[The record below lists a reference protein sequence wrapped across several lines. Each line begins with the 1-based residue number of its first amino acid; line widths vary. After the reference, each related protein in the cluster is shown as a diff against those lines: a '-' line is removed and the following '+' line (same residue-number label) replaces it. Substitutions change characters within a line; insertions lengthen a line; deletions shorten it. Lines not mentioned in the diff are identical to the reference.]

1 MYRHFLRL
9 DCNPNN
15 EKDMITSSSIKK
27 QNKYY
32 ADLVSLARSIVV
44 FAMIALSLLVE
55 RKDYYTEYFDLYM
68 CIELT
73 LVVLLVVLMLNKRQ
87 LVEAFEL
94 DWLAIVFWGMFA
106 LYTLASDTLVDKH
119 YRFSETAIFLT
130 MFIFGYVWNRRSNA
144 EVYIRDFERAIQWFL
159 VFLIIVSLIFP
170 VESNTPG
177 RYNGPI
183 ANPSVYALYLCSIWA
198 VLLGSLENGL
208 LHNEN
213 RGKTVL
219 TVIELFVTFV
229 LMLLSQSLTPMI
241 ALFAVTILFLFRLT
255 MLRKGRKYAVMLFL
269 IIGLLLLIM
278 AVTLVIWIRS
288 LQDISGSR
296 LIEKIQSADIS
307 AFLSGRDYYWRRYF
321 REMNVLGHS
330 KKPRLWDH
338 RILPHNALVGVM
350 YTYGV
355 PCVIPYIIM
364 MIMAI
369 EKSFRF
375 ANTPVLYAAVPFYS
389 IVSFVIMSMAD
400 NVEQPFVWLPWIS
413 CYLMLAP
420 VLLRQEKTKGI

>member
-1 MYRHFLRL
+1 
-9 DCNPNN
+9 
-15 EKDMITSSSIKK
+15 MITSSSLKK
-27 QNKYY
+27 QNKY
-32 ADLVSLARSIVV
+32 DTDFVSLARSVIV
-44 FAMIALSLLVE
+44 FAMIALSLLAE

-73 LVVLLVVLMLNKRQ
+73 LVLLLVVLMLNRHFTKS
-87 LVEAFEL
+87 FEI
-94 DWLAIVFWGMFA
+94 DWFAIVFWGMFA
-106 LYTLASDTLVDKH
+106 VYTLASDILVDKL
-119 YRFSETAIFLT
+119 YRFSEIAIFLIL
-130 MFIFGYVWNRRSNA
+130 FIFGYVWNRRNNA

-183 ANPSVYALYLCSIWA
+183 ANPSVYALYLCTIWS
-198 VLLGSLENGL
+198 VLLGSLENGF
-208 LHNEN
+208 LHNTY
-213 RGKTVL
+213 RRKTVL
-219 TVIELFVTFV
+219 TIVELLVTFV

-255 MLRKGRKYAVMLFL
+255 MLRKGGKYAVRQFF
-269 IIGLLLLIM
+269 IIGLVLLII
-278 AVTLVIWIRS
+278 AFALIIWVRGQQS
-288 LQDISGSR
+288 FSGSR

-307 AFLSGRDYYWRRYF
+307 AFLSGRDYYWRRHF
-321 REMNVLGHS
+321 REMNVFGHGN
-330 KKPRLWDH
+330 KPRLWDH

-355 PCVIPYIIM
+355 PCVIPYIII

-375 ANTPVLYAAVPFYS
+375 ANTPAPYAAVPFYS

-413 CYLMLAP
+413 CYLMMAP
-420 VLLRQEKTKGI
+420 VLLRPVKN